1 MEPALC
7 RQSVLILWPPPQ
19 LQRVGNKP
27 FSSNLQTVQQSMGNY
42 LSQSMG
48 QAFCSSLCLPLLL
61 SSCMYPLSPVHPP
74 SPHTSPPHP
83 FCLIF
88 AVSLFFPPT
97 PSSPTPTPQPP
108 LTCISSSSLS
118 SAAPILK
125 CDSSAAPLTK
135 VAFTH
140 GACHITGLTFL
151 LNMRVELVVK
161 PNVCAPC
168 CRPWFSV
175 RSCIKQC
182 YFSIFRFRVYFN
194 RFTKLPLL
202 KLSD

>member
-1 MEPALC
+1 MRIRLSGTVCFTGLMMEPALC

-97 PSSPTPTPQPP
+97 PSSPTPSP
-108 LTCISSSSLS
+108 LSLAFPLAL
-118 SAAPILK
+118 SA
-125 CDSSAAPLTK
+125 
-135 VAFTH
+135 
-140 GACHITGLTFL
+140 L
-151 LNMRVELVVK
+151 LRL
-161 PNVCAPC
+161 
-168 CRPWFSV
+168 F
-175 RSCIKQC
+175 
-182 YFSIFRFRVYFN
+182 
-194 RFTKLPLL
+194 
-202 KLSD
+202 